1 MDIKPVPSKIIERAP
16 VGPLSP
22 YIESYI
28 ALINEPGFAPPSVYE
43 QIRVIVM
50 FSQWLDR
57 SGCEIRDLDE
67 SVTERFLYRELKAR
81 WPHVCAPAIL
91 RRLLALLRRIGAVPP
106 GEPTPQRSPAQQL
119 TYNYRQFLLVE
130 RAFSLETA
138 NGWVRFIDNFLSEL
152 FGANALK
159 LSELCATDV
168 TAFIQRHA
176 IETTHCAREGSSLR
190 CGHSCGTCATSGLIN
205 DA

>member
-28 ALINEPGFAPPSVYE
+28 ALVNEQGFAPPSVYE

-50 FSQWLDR
+50 FSQWLER

-67 SVTERFLYRELKAR
+67 SVTERFLYHELKAR
-81 WPHVCAPAIL
+81 WPHVCAPVTL
-91 RRLLALLRRIGAVPP
+91 RRLLALLRRIGAVLP

-119 TYNYRQFLLVE
+119 TYNYRQSLLVE
-130 RAFSLETA
+130 RALSLETLVV
-138 NGWVRFIDNFLSEL
+138 G
-152 FGANALK
+152 
-159 LSELCATDV
+159 C
-168 TAFIQRHA
+168 
-176 IETTHCAREGSSLR
+176 GSS
-190 CGHSCGTCATSGLIN
+190 TSSSLN
-205 DA
+205 CLVPMR